1 MIFSPFATA
10 VAKVIVATVAVVF
23 ANVFLIDNVTFVNIA
38 VAVSIAAGALLSLL
52 LMLLLLLACWCD
64 RSCYYC

>member
-1 MIFSPFATA
+1 MIFSLFATA

-52 LMLLLLLACWCD
+52 LMLLLLLACWCN